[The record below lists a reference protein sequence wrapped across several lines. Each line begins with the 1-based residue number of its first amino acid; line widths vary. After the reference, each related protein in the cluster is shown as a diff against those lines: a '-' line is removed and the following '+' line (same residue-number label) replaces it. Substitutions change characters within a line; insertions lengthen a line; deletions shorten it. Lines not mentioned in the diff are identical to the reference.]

1 VGESPLQVAL
11 RIRLKDL
18 AAARVRYGYRRLHI
32 LLRREGWKVN
42 VKRVYRLYKQE
53 GLSLRLKTR
62 KKRVSALRPAKV
74 EAQAPN
80 EHLSMDFMS
89 DKLAS
94 GKRFRVFTLVDNFSR
109 VSPAVE
115 ADFSLK
121 GERVVQVLERVAR
134 QQGGYPKVISVDNGP
149 EFISKALDEWA
160 HKHGVKLSFS
170 RPGTPTDNPF
180 IESFNGRLR
189 EECLDQHWFESL
201 EEARQVLERYRIE
214 YNTQRPH
221 SSLKD
226 RTPAEYLVEWA
237 VREDEGERKIGDPGP
252 RARVWMEATG

>member
-1 VGESPLQVAL
+1 
-11 RIRLKDL
+11 
-18 AAARVRYGYRRLHI
+18 
-32 LLRREGWKVN
+32 
-42 VKRVYRLYKQE
+42 
-53 GLSLRLKTR
+53 
-62 KKRVSALRPAKV
+62 
-74 EAQAPN
+74 
-80 EHLSMDFMS
+80 MDFMS
-89 DKLAS
+89 DKLAN

-121 GERVVQVLERVAR
+121 GERVVQLLERVAR
-134 QQGGYPKVISVDNGP
+134 QQGGYPTVISVDNGP

-160 HKHGVKLSFS
+160 HRHAVKLSFS

-201 EEARQVLERYRIE
+201 QEARQVLEQYRIE
-214 YNTQRPH
+214 YNTERPH

-237 VREDEGERKIGDPGP
+237 LREDEGKPKNGDQWASPE
-252 RARVWMEATG
+252 VWMEAAG

>member
-1 VGESPLQVAL
+1 VAL

-32 LLRREGWKVN
+32 LLRREGWQVN

-53 GLSLRLKTR
+53 GLSLRLKAR
-62 KKRVSALRPAKV
+62 KKRVSALRPARV
-74 EAQAPN
+74 EAQTPN

-109 VSPAVE
+109 VSPAIE

-121 GERVVQVLERVAR
+121 GERVVQVLEGVAR
-134 QQGGYPKVISVDNGP
+134 QQGSYPKVISVDNGP

-160 HKHGVKLSFS
+160 HRHRVKLSFS

-201 EEARQVLERYRIE
+201 AEARAVLERYRIE
-214 YNTQRPH
+214 YNTLRPH

-226 RTPAEYLVEWA
+226 RTPAEYLVDWA
-237 VREDEGERKIGDPGP
+237 LGEGKGQGKPQNGFQADLPPGREVRL
-252 RARVWMEATG
+252 EAAG